1 MVAVFLSIPQR
12 EPSRQA
18 NSQREVSIANL
29 SRRAEDAQ
37 YSPDEFERQVAEKRE
52 QMRQYNLQLQEYN
65 RMAKERIRYG
75 ADEVIENTSEGT
87 LTLKGH
93 AWWRLDDNIVSGQ
106 HGSKVS
112 YCPRFGYA
120 SGFEDDWQSRKKPS
134 DSLGQGE
141 QE

>member
-1 MVAVFLSIPQR
+1 MVAVFLSIPQS

-75 ADEVIENTSEGT
+75 ADEVTENTSEGT

-106 HGSKVS
+106 HDPRSAIVLDLDTHQVLKTTGKVGS
-112 YCPRFGYA
+112 
-120 SGFEDDWQSRKKPS
+120 
-134 DSLGQGE
+134 SLLIR
-141 QE
+141 